1 MKNILRALTLAL
13 AISISTTSAH
23 AGFIVYSVTINGVKG
38 ASLDMDTDDCLYTMG
53 IMENNFKQKVG
64 KIKTSFEDFSQ
75 KSWARKVLRTKQHG
89 LAELSMTC
97 YY

>member
-1 MKNILRALTLAL
+1 MKNILKGLTLAL
-13 AISISTTSAH
+13 AISTSSAH

-38 ASLDMDTDDCLYTMG
+38 ASLDMNTDDCMYTMG
-53 IMENNFKQKVG
+53 IMENNFKKKVG

-75 KSWARKVLRTKQHG
+75 KDWARKVLKTKKHG